1 MSLPTT
7 YSEDKMPEQLQ
18 PEELE
23 VADAYLRT
31 GDITEAAKSLNIP
44 RNEVVRTL
52 NKRLVKEYVDTIF
65 NDIGY
70 LSRFKLADIWSTI
83 IERKM
88 EELDEAEIGS
98 NKDIVEILDKA
109 TKFVE
114 AMNKLQVNREKQGP
128 GKQTNVQI
136 NEFTDDGGNYR
147 ALLQHLFKSN
157 S

>member
-7 YSEDKMPEQLQ
+7 YSEDKVPEQIQ

-23 VADAYLRT
+23 IADTYLRT
-31 GDITEAAKSLNIP
+31 GDISETAEMLNIP
-44 RNEVVRTL
+44 RNEVVRAL
-52 NKRLVKEYVDTIF
+52 NKKPVKEYVDSIF

-70 LSRFKLADIWSTI
+70 LNRFKLADIWSKI
-83 IERKM
+83 IDRKM

-98 NKDIVEILDKA
+98 AKDIVEILDKA

-114 AMNKLQVNREKQGP
+114 TMNKLQASRDKTGP

-136 NEFTDDGGNYR
+136 NEFGETGNYG
-147 ALLQHLFKSN
+147 ALLQHLFNGGK
-157 S
+157 